1 MLTCT
6 WGQQT
11 GSDVVRFV
19 VRTDADGVVR
29 GAAHNLPFL
38 SSITTRHRALYT
50 QTHINMHINT
60 LKNKGVQIVID
71 SDGMEQPTKN
81 PL

>member
-1 MLTCT
+1 MNYTHLFIFTVDINYMRMLTCT

-19 VRTDADGVVR
+19 LRTDADGVVR

-50 QTHINMHINT
+50 QTHINM
-60 LKNKGVQIVID
+60 
-71 SDGMEQPTKN
+71 
-81 PL
+81 